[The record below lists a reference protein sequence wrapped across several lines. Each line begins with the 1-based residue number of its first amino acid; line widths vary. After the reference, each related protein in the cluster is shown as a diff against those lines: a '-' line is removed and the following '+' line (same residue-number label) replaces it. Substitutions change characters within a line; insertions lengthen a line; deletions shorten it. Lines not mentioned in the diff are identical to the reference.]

1 MRKEN
6 TKCGGGK
13 KIVKVI
19 TEINLKETNKNNTK
33 INETK
38 FFSMRKMSMINYPL
52 VKLIEIQ
59 GKHLNQ

>member
-6 TKCGGGK
+6 TKCGEGK

-19 TEINLKETNKNNTK
+19 IEINLKETNKNNTK

-38 FFSMRKMSMINYPL
+38 FFLYEKN
-52 VKLIEIQ
+52 E
-59 GKHLNQ
+59 HD